1 MTIHTPATPPC
12 PPETTVEIR
21 VRGCVQ
27 GVGFR
32 PTVWQLANR
41 LALVGEVLNDGE
53 GVLIRAAG
61 PSERLESLI
70 EQLKRDP
77 PPLAQ
82 ITDIEVRSGL
92 APLHRVGFTIV
103 DSLEGATRTDIAVD
117 AAICAACTE
126 EILSQH
132 QRRSGYA
139 LTNCTHCG
147 PRLSIIRDMPYDR
160 AATTMADF
168 ALCECC
174 RAEYLD
180 PGDRRFHA
188 EPIACPAC
196 GPQVR
201 LVALDGGPWLA
212 GEDALETRAESSLE
226 APIDQAAA
234 LIRQGQILAI
244 KGLGGYQLACDATS
258 TEALERLR
266 RLKHR
271 PTRPLALMAK
281 DLEMVRR
288 YCRLDE
294 LEQQALCSAA
304 APIVLLERRR
314 DEATGQ
320 PLAEALAPGLD
331 RLGVML
337 PSTPLHVLL
346 CQRLSFPI
354 VMTSGNVS
362 GEPQLID
369 DGQLA
374 DRLSTIASHAL
385 THDRAIARRIDD
397 SLVQLA
403 AGKVRMLRRARGY
416 APASLPLPP
425 GFEDISPGLA
435 LGPQQKATF
444 CLVDDQRAILSP
456 HQGDL
461 DDAATLDDYERNLD
475 DFLALYDHRPAWL
488 ACDTHPDYRTSDMA
502 RHMARHM
509 ARRMADDAGLPL
521 DAIGHHHAHI
531 AACLADNGYPRDAAP
546 VLGIALDGLGLG
558 EDGGLWGGEF
568 LLADYRHCQRLG
580 SLKSVAMPGAGAAS
594 REPWR
599 NLLAQLIAGP
609 GLAALKRRH
618 PNLGVLKRLQQKP
631 IDTLSGMIE
640 AGINSPLASS
650 CGRLFDAVAAAL
662 ELCFDHQHH
671 EGEAA
676 MALEALAARALTP
689 TPPPTSRTS
698 GALAP
703 YPFALHRAPGGH
715 RTLDPAPMW
724 TALFDDL
731 AAGKDATLIAARFHL
746 GLAKGLGEVIGE
758 MLDDVAG
765 DMQDGTLDEVSN
777 DNTRRLSSTRN
788 VKTVALSGGCF
799 HNRTLLEL
807 TLKCL
812 APLPV
817 RVLTHRQV
825 PANDGGIALGQAL
838 IAAARRHPQAS
849 DQASDSLTSAASAIS
864 ATTATST
871 ISTTT
876 TVPSIATVTTATTAS
891 NNAQETAHVS
901 GNSRTDH
908 FPR

>member
-1 MTIHTPATPPC
+1 MVVVEGCHSSSLARDSCEIVRQIFSSPLDVMTIHIPTTPPSTL
-12 PPETTVEIR
+12 ETPVEIR

-53 GVLIRAAG
+53 GVLIRATG

-82 ITDIEVRSGL
+82 ITDIEIRSGL
-92 APLHRVGFTIV
+92 APLNRDGFTIA
-103 DSLEGATRTDIAVD
+103 DSHPGATRTDIAVD

-132 QRRSGYA
+132 QRRAGYA

-174 RAEYLD
+174 RAEYQD

-196 GPQVR
+196 GPRVR

-212 GEDALETRAESSLE
+212 GEDAIETRAESSLE
-226 APIDQAAA
+226 APIDEAAA

-258 TEALERLR
+258 TEAVERLR
-266 RLKHR
+266 RLKRR
-271 PTRPLALMAK
+271 PTRPLALMVR
-281 DLEMVRR
+281 DLEMIRR
-288 YCRLDE
+288 YCRLDD

-314 DEATGQ
+314 DEATGR

-346 CQRLSFPI
+346 CQRLPFPI

-369 DGQLA
+369 DDQLG

-416 APASLPLPP
+416 APAPLPLPP

-444 CLVDDQRAILSP
+444 CLVDSQRAILSP

-461 DDAATLDDYERNLD
+461 DDATTLDDYERNLD

-488 ACDTHPDYRTSDMA
+488 ACDTHPDYRTSA
-502 RHMARHM
+502 M
-509 ARRMADDAGLPL
+509 ARRMADDADLPL

-558 EDGGLWGGEF
+558 EDGSLWGGEF

-599 NLLAQLIAGP
+599 NLLAQLITGP
-609 GLAALKRRH
+609 GLAALTQRH
-618 PNLGVLKRLQQKP
+618 PSLGVLKRLNQKP
-631 IDTLSGMIE
+631 IDTLTGMIE
-640 AGINSPLASS
+640 AGLNSPLASS

-676 MALEALAARALTP
+676 MALEALAARALKSP
-689 TPPPTSRTS
+689 QSRSS
-698 GALAP
+698 GAITP
-703 YPFALHRAPGGH
+703 YPFALHRTQDGH
-715 RTLDPAPMW
+715 RILDPAPMW

-731 AAGKDATLIAARFHL
+731 ADGKDTPLIAARFHL
-746 GLAKGLGEVIGE
+746 GLAQGLGEVVGD
-758 MLDDVAG
+758 MLDDA
-765 DMQDGTLDEVSN
+765 LD
-777 DNTRRLSSTRN
+777 DNARRLSNTRN
-788 VKTVALSGGCF
+788 VEAVALSGGCF

-807 TLKCL
+807 TLEQL

-817 RVLTHRQV
+817 RVLTQRQV

-838 IAAARRHPQAS
+838 IAAARRHPRAS
-849 DQASDSLTSAASAIS
+849 DLASDGPTSAIS
-864 ATTATST
+864 TTSTTSSAPTTATV
-871 ISTTT
+871 I
-876 TVPSIATVTTATTAS
+876 TATTAS
-891 NNAQETAHVS
+891 NNAQETGHVS